1 MWLVVMFDL
10 PVVTKPQRR
19 QASLFRLGLRKDGFQ
34 MLQYS
39 VYGRCCPSE
48 ENTDVHAARILSWL
62 PPEGEVRLIRFTD
75 AQFARMQVFHGK
87 RRKRSEK
94 APRQLEIF

>member
-19 QASLFRLGLRKDGFQ
+19 QASLFRLELRKDGFQ

-48 ENTDVHAARILSWL
+48 ENADVHAGRILGLL

-75 AQFARMQVFHGK
+75 AQFARMQVFYGK